1 MKKFTSIMVGL
12 LALVPASSFADSWT
26 KTVTNKSEFN
36 AAWTSIGTGVAGE
49 TYEIVCDWPA
59 ESPVSIGNLNK
70 TNCAQHAGRIVI
82 RSNQT
87 DYDKMPAMLV
97 GFDFSGEFGAN
108 DHFSLIFENV
118 NLQFRSGA
126 QATSGQIVYQNKKSQ
141 LYTDTIAFRNCELN
155 NFARTL
161 FRSVPNG
168 TYEGVLDWLEMT
180 NCRVHNGNVL
190 SGNNWYL
197 LYPGTPVNH
206 VKIEGNLIYDLPYS
220 QGVFQ
225 VTKAGDTGVSAV
237 VEFNKNT
244 ILIARSNV
252 PEDGSTKGNRFT
264 VANTSNNL
272 GTAAVYYF
280 NDNIFMAPKAG
291 QQLSPEGYAE
301 ASTVLLSC
309 EGGILSESNN
319 VIDNTYYKGWV
330 EGNSDAEGNSK
341 FTAEMIGGMDQ
352 RPDITPEAA
361 GFNSWTA
368 GDVFQDPENSLYN
381 VLKTHKAYTAGFATY
396 TDANSQAVTMDGTQ
410 LGARKM
416 YVDAFPVKAAV
427 NVTINGGQ
435 FVSYTLSPEKPA
447 YYVGD
452 EVTVKLNDHNSFYRT
467 FNKFNG
473 WSDGSTETTRTFT
486 LTGDLD
492 LTANYE
498 AQGNVIS
505 AFDFVG
511 ASGNAHTSYDANLY
525 VDEAHKAVAY
535 ELVADTVGLG
545 AGTVAAPFVMKS
557 TKDNTGLVFQ
567 MRPAK
572 FGEDVAEQQM
582 GIMSRRT
589 PAVAH
594 QAGQVNSAVFEV
606 STKGYN
612 TVNFSAYVGTDN
624 FAFKKQ
630 QAEYSLDGT
639 TWTKFAEAELTGREA
654 NFSGTT
660 GQLYGWAELNAALPA
675 EAANQDKIYVRV
687 ISDPTSEALTNS
699 AAGTI
704 DVKANDTFEYVGNVQ
719 FSSSD
724 TVDAIQTVEAKKQTD
739 PNAPVYT
746 ISGMRVSK
754 QNLAKGVYIQNGKKF
769 VVK

>member
-1 MKKFTSIMVGL
+1 MKKLTSMMVGL

-26 KTVTNKSEFN
+26 KTVTNKTEFMS
-36 AAWTSIGTGVAGE
+36 AWTSIGAGVAGE

-59 ESPVSIGNLNK
+59 ESPVNIGNINK
-70 TNCAQHAGRIVI
+70 GNAGQHAGRIVI

-87 DYDKMPAMLV
+87 DYDKMPAMLI
-97 GFDFSGEFGAN
+97 GFDFSSDFGAN

-118 NLQFRSGA
+118 NLQYRAGA
-126 QATSGQIVYQNKKSQ
+126 YASSGQIVYQNKKSQ
-141 LYTDTIAFRNCELN
+141 LYTDTIAFRNCDLN

-180 NCRVHNGNVL
+180 NCRIHNGNLL

-225 VTKAGDTGVSAV
+225 VTKAGDTGVAAT

-244 ILIARSNV
+244 VLIARSNV
-252 PEDGSTKGNRFT
+252 PEDASTKGNRFT

-272 GTAAVYYF
+272 GASAIYYF
-280 NDNIFMAPKAG
+280 NDNIFLAPKAG
-291 QQLSPEGYAE
+291 QHLSPEGYAE
-301 ASTVLLSC
+301 GATVLLSC
-309 EGGILSESNN
+309 DGGILSESNN

-361 GFNSWTA
+361 GFTSWTA
-368 GDVFQDPENSLYN
+368 GDVFQDAENSFYS

-396 TDANSQAVTMDGTQ
+396 TDASGQSVSMDGTQ

-427 NVTINGGQ
+427 NVTVNGGQ
-435 FVSYTLSPEKPA
+435 FVSYTLLPEKPA

-452 EVTVKLNDHNSFYRT
+452 EVTIKLNDHNSYYRT

-473 WSDGSTETTRTFT
+473 WSDGSTETTRTIT
-486 LTGDLD
+486 LTGDLN

-498 AQGNVIS
+498 AMGNVIS

-511 ASGNAHTSYDANLY
+511 AAGNNNTTYDANLY

-545 AGTVAAPFVMKS
+545 DGTVAAPFVMKS
-557 TKDNTGLVFQ
+557 TKDNTDYKFQ

-572 FGEDVAEQQM
+572 FGEDAAEQQM
-582 GIMSRRT
+582 GVMSRRT

-594 QAGQVNSAVFEV
+594 QTGQTNGAVFEV

-630 QAEYSLDGT
+630 KAEYSFDGI
-639 TWTKFAEAELTGREA
+639 TWTKFAEVELVGREA
-654 NFSGTT
+654 SFGGVT
-660 GQLYGWAELNAALPA
+660 GQLFGWAELNAALPA
-675 EAANQDKIYVRV
+675 SAANKDKVYVCI
-687 ISDPTSEALTNS
+687 ISDPSSEAMINA

-704 DVKANDTFEYVGNVQ
+704 DTKTADAFEYVGNVL
-719 FSSSD
+719 FSSND
-724 TVDAIQTVEAKKQTD
+724 TVDAIQTVEAKKQND

-754 QNLAKGVYIQNGKKF
+754 QNLAKGIYIQNGHKF